1 MFLLPLV
8 PEYEISEPYQTNAD
22 GEFVSHTLHERHT
35 RDLHDKG
42 AWYYKM
48 DTFGKK
54 MHLKLRRNTQLI
66 KSGLEL
72 ETRHKNGDVT
82 WMPVKS
88 DSYFHGIE
96 ASDPGSLV
104 AVSNDEGLVRCM
116 HFASDSKCK
125 ALAILP
131 NDQNNNKRF
140 EVPNI

>member
-1 MFLLPLV
+1 MVLQDGHIWK
-8 PEYEISEPYQTNAD
+8 ENASETEKKHAAD
-22 GEFVSHTLHERHT
+22 KIGPRT
-35 RDLHDKG
+35 G
-42 AWYYKM
+42 
-48 DTFGKK
+48 
-54 MHLKLRRNTQLI
+54 N
-66 KSGLEL
+66 
-72 ETRHKNGDVT
+72 KNGDVT